1 MNAEQEIEKK
11 NKRIAFLT
19 SLAIHASVFL
29 VLFFLVAWSPPNPP
43 IESFGEIN
51 LGFDDQGGGDVQPD
65 EPVRTE
71 EPSQEENEAQQ
82 PPQEEVKD
90 TSTPTETVTS
100 NEESPVVVKE
110 PEKKPVIEK
119 PKDKVAEA
127 KPAESTKETK
137 KDPKPDPATQVPVA
151 NKGTKTPSQGDDPGK
166 AGDKGNPE
174 GKPDVNAL
182 YGKPGGGGV
191 GDDGFALAM
200 SGWAWA
206 ENPKIP
212 DLPDNEDGK
221 IEFEIECDENG
232 DIISVQT
239 KDRGLSLQAEK
250 ILKEEIRKNSLI
262 PTSGGKK
269 PERSK
274 GKVVFILKTR

>member
-1 MNAEQEIEKK
+1 MKAEEEKEKK
-11 NKRIAFLT
+11 NKRIALLT
-19 SLAIHASVFL
+19 SLAIHASLFL
-29 VLFFLVAWSPPNPP
+29 ILFFLVAWRPPNPP
-43 IESFGEIN
+43 LNLPGVEIN
-51 LGFDDQGGGDVQPD
+51 IGFDDQGGGDVQPE

-71 EPSQEENEAQQ
+71 QPTQEENTPQEQ
-82 PPQEEVKD
+82 PQEEVKD
-90 TSTPTETVTS
+90 ASTPPEAVVS
-100 NEESPVVVKE
+100 KEESPVVVKE

-151 NKGTKTPSQGDDPGK
+151 NKGTKAPSQGDDPGK
-166 AGDKGNPE
+166 TGDKGNPD
-174 GKPDVNAL
+174 GKPDANAL
-182 YGKPGGGGV
+182 YGKQGGGG
-191 GDDGFALAM
+191 GGDGFALAM